1 VTSVFALRL
10 TGFVVAVL
18 LGSLFLFLIFNYI
31 KSVSFGLPSS
41 EESTEKLVVDAQ
53 LGGRDHSPDKTESRI
68 QDSAESTEITGEMPS
83 SDVDS
88 DLAIDSRTKADG
100 TEKMGELRLY
110 ASRNRPALKE
120 NGSGVNPFSNRS
132 DTVKSVVFVID
143 VSGSM
148 NSQGRLIR
156 VKASL
161 QDAIESLREDQEFNI
176 VLFNDQY
183 TSFSASQGLLRASS
197 KRKREAYDYLS
208 ATFPM
213 GGTNPL
219 PAITSAIRCDPER
232 IVVLSDGE
240 FDPLVVEQATTLNQ
254 SRKLPAVIDCV
265 GVDEQVEVL
274 RQLATQNGGV
284 YFQAK

>member
-1 VTSVFALRL
+1 M

-31 KSVSFGLPSS
+31 RSVNFDLTGS
-41 EESTEKLVVDAQ
+41 EEAAESLVVDAQ
-53 LGGRDHSPDKTESRI
+53 LGGRGHSPDETESRI

-83 SDVDS
+83 SDLDS
-88 DLAIDSRTKADG
+88 DFAIDSKTKPDG

-132 DTVKSVVFVID
+132 DRVKSVVFVID

-148 NSQGRLIR
+148 NSQGRLTR

-183 TSFSASQGLLRASS
+183 TSFSASQGLVLASA
-197 KRKREAYDYLS
+197 RFKREAYDYLS
-208 ATFPM
+208 TTIPM

-219 PAITSAIRCDPER
+219 SAITSAIRCDPER

-240 FDPLVVEQATTLNQ
+240 FDPLVVEHATTLNQ
-254 SRKLPAVIDCV
+254 SSKSPAVIDCV

-274 RQLATQNGGV
+274 RQLAIQNGGV